1 MINFSLPKYI
11 KTQYATAYPYP
22 HTVIDNFMNEQ
33 FLNRAFNH
41 LEYVD
46 WGYDDGDGDDLDSH
60 QVKKLYSPH
69 KVGMWDN
76 MPEHVTNLLNFLNSR
91 EVLNYLEE
99 LTGIPDLIADPELY
113 GGGVHRILSG
123 GKLSVHADYNFHPL
137 TKLHRRVNLLLYLNK
152 DWKEEWGGDLQLWNK
167 DMSMCVKKILPIFN
181 RAVIF
186 NITSDAYH
194 GHPGPLKSPEGIDR
208 LSFAL
213 YYFTKERPIEEITDP
228 HMAVWKEV

>member
-33 FLNRAFNH
+33 FLNRAVNQV
-41 LEYVD
+41 EYVD

-76 MPEHVTNLLNFLNSR
+76 MPEHVTNLLNFLNSK

-99 LTGIPDLIADPELY
+99 LTGISDLIADPELY

-213 YYFTKERPIEEITDP
+213 YYFTKERPVEEITDP

>member
-1 MINFSLPKYI
+1 MINFSLSKHL
-11 KTQYATAYPYP
+11 KTQYATEYPFP
-22 HTVIDNFMNEQ
+22 HTVIDNFINEQ
-33 FLNRAFNH
+33 FLNKAVND
-41 LEYVD
+41 LQYVD
-46 WGYDDGDGDDLDSH
+46 WGNDDGEEKDTN
-60 QVKKLYSPH
+60 QVKKLFSPYI
-69 KVGMWDN
+69 VGMWDN

-91 EVLNYLEE
+91 EVLKFLEE
-99 LTGIPDLIADPELY
+99 LTGIPDLIPDREFY
-113 GGGVHRILSG
+113 GGGIHRILPG
-123 GKLSVHADYNFHPL
+123 GKLSVHADYNFHPI

-152 DWKEEWGGDLQLWNK
+152 NWEEEWGGDLQLWNK

-194 GHPGPLKSPEGIDR
+194 GHPGLLKSPEGVDR

-213 YYFTKERPIEEITDP
+213 YYFTETRPENDITEP

>member
-1 MINFSLPKYI
+1 MINFSLSKHL
-11 KTQYATAYPYP
+11 KTQYATEYPFP
-22 HTVIDNFMNEQ
+22 HTVIDNFINEQ
-33 FLNRAFNH
+33 FLNRAVNDLKF
-41 LEYVD
+41 VD
-46 WGYDDGDGDDLDSH
+46 WGYDPGEEQDSH

-69 KVGMWDN
+69 DDGMWDR

-91 EVLNYLEE
+91 EVLMFLEE
-99 LTGIPDLIADPELY
+99 LTGITDLLPDPQFY

-123 GKLSVHADYNFHPL
+123 GKLSVHADYNFHPI

-194 GHPGPLKSPEGIDR
+194 GHPGPLKSPEGVDR

-213 YYFTKERPIEEITDP
+213 YYFTETRPENEITKP
-228 HMAVWKEV
+228 HMAVWKEI

>member
-11 KTQYATAYPYP
+11 KTQYATAYPFP

>member
-1 MINFSLPKYI
+1 
-11 KTQYATAYPYP
+11 
-22 HTVIDNFMNEQ
+22 VIDNFMNEQ
-33 FLNRAFNH
+33 FLNRAVNH
-41 LEYVD
+41 LQYVD
-46 WGYDDGDGDDLDSH
+46 WGYDHGEENVDSH

-69 KVGMWDN
+69 KVGMEN
-76 MPEHVTNLLNFLNSR
+76 TMPEHVTNLLNFLNSK
-91 EVLNYLEE
+91 EVLTYLEE
-99 LTGIPDLIADPELY
+99 LTGIPDLIADPGLY

-123 GKLSVHADYNFHPL
+123 GKLSVHADYNFHPV

-186 NITSDAYH
+186 NITSEAYH

>member
-1 MINFSLPKYI
+1 MINFSLPKHI

-33 FLNRAFNH
+33 FLNRAVNH

-46 WGYDDGDGDDLDSH
+46 WGYDDGYGDDLDSH

-69 KVGMWDN
+69 KVGMEN
-76 MPEHVTNLLNFLNSR
+76 TMPEHVTNLLNFLNSK
-91 EVLNYLEE
+91 EVLTYLEE
-99 LTGIPDLIADPELY
+99 LTGIPDLIADPGLY

-123 GKLSVHADYNFHPL
+123 GKLSVHADYNFHPV

-213 YYFTKERPIEEITDP
+213 YYFTKERPIEELTDP

>member
-11 KTQYATAYPYP
+11 KTQYSTAYPFP

-33 FLNRAFNH
+33 FLNRAVNQ

-46 WGYDDGDGDDLDSH
+46 WGYDEDGNDIDSH

-76 MPEHVTNLLNFLNSR
+76 MPEHVTNLLNFLNSK

-213 YYFTKERPIEEITDP
+213 YYFTKERPIEELTDP

>member
-11 KTQYATAYPYP
+11 KTQYATAYPFP

-33 FLNRAFNH
+33 FLNRAVNQ

-69 KVGMWDN
+69 KVGMEN
-76 MPEHVTNLLNFLNSR
+76 TMPEHVTNLLNFLNSK
-91 EVLNYLEE
+91 EVLTYLEE
-99 LTGIPDLIADPELY
+99 LTGIPDLIADPGLY

-123 GKLSVHADYNFHPL
+123 GKLSVHADYNFHPV

-213 YYFTKERPIEEITDP
+213 YYFTKERPIEELTDP

>member
-1 MINFSLPKYI
+1 MINFSLSKHL
-11 KTQYATAYPYP
+11 KTQYATEYPFP
-22 HTVIDNFMNEQ
+22 HTVIDNFINEQ
-33 FLNRAFNH
+33 FLNKAVND
-41 LEYVD
+41 LQYVD
-46 WGYDDGDGDDLDSH
+46 WGNDTGEEKDTN
-60 QVKKLYSPH
+60 QVKKLFSPYNI
-69 KVGMWDN
+69 GMWDN

-91 EVLNYLEE
+91 EVLKFLEE
-99 LTGIPDLIADPELY
+99 LTGIPDLIPDREFY
-113 GGGVHRILSG
+113 GGGIHRILPG
-123 GKLSVHADYNFHPL
+123 GKLSVHADYNFHPI

-152 DWKEEWGGDLQLWNK
+152 NWEEEWGGDLQLWNK

-194 GHPGPLKSPEGIDR
+194 GHPGLLKSPEGVDR

-213 YYFTKERPIEEITDP
+213 YYFTETRPENEITEP

>member
-33 FLNRAFNH
+33 FLNRAVNH

-46 WGYDDGDGDDLDSH
+46 WGYDDGEDGNSN
-60 QVKKLYSPH
+60 QVKKLYSPY
-69 KVGMWDN
+69 KVGMEN
-76 MPEHVTNLLNFLNSR
+76 TMPEHVTNLLNFLNSK
-91 EVLNYLEE
+91 EVLTYLEE
-99 LTGIPDLIADPELY
+99 LTGIPDLIADPGLY
-113 GGGVHRILSG
+113 GGGVHRILTG
-123 GKLSVHADYNFHPL
+123 GKLSVHADYNFHPI

-228 HMAVWKEV
+228 HMAVWKKV

>member
-33 FLNRAFNH
+33 FLNRAVNQ

-76 MPEHVTNLLNFLNSR
+76 MPEHVTNLLNFLNSK

-167 DMSMCVKKILPIFN
+167 DMSLCVKKILPIFN

-213 YYFTKERPIEEITDP
+213 YYFTKERPVEEITDP

>member
-1 MINFSLPKYI
+1 MINFSLSKHL
-11 KTQYATAYPYP
+11 KTQYATEYPFP
-22 HTVIDNFMNEQ
+22 HTVIDNFINEQ
-33 FLNRAFNH
+33 FLNKAVND
-41 LEYVD
+41 LQYVD
-46 WGYDDGDGDDLDSH
+46 WGYDDGEEGDDN
-60 QVKKLYSPH
+60 QVKKVFAPH
-69 KVGMWDN
+69 DVGGWEK

-91 EVLNYLEE
+91 EVLKFLEE
-99 LTGIPDLIADPELY
+99 LTGIPDLIPDREFY
-113 GGGVHRILSG
+113 GGGIHRILPG
-123 GKLSVHADYNFHPL
+123 GKLSVHADYNFHPI

-152 DWKEEWGGDLQLWNK
+152 NWEEEWGGDLQLWNK

-194 GHPGPLKSPEGIDR
+194 GHPGLLKSPEGVDR

-213 YYFTKERPIEEITDP
+213 YYFTETRPENEITEP

>member
-11 KTQYATAYPYP
+11 KTQYSTAYPFP

-33 FLNRAFNH
+33 FLNRAVNQ
-41 LEYVD
+41 LQYVD

-69 KVGMWDN
+69 KVGMWDT
-76 MPEHVTNLLNFLNSR
+76 MPEHVTNLLNFLNSK
-91 EVLNYLEE
+91 EVLTYLEE
-99 LTGIPDLIADPELY
+99 LTGIPGLIADPELY

>member
-11 KTQYATAYPYP
+11 KTQYATAYPFP

-33 FLNRAFNH
+33 FLNRAVNQ

-46 WGYDDGDGDDLDSH
+46 WGYDEDGDDIDSH

-69 KVGMWDN
+69 KVGMEN
-76 MPEHVTNLLNFLNSR
+76 TMPEHVTNLLNFLNSK
-91 EVLNYLEE
+91 EVLTYLEE
-99 LTGIPDLIADPELY
+99 LTGIPDLIADPGLY

-123 GKLSVHADYNFHPL
+123 GKLSVHADYNFHPV

-213 YYFTKERPIEEITDP
+213 YYFTKERPVEEITDP

>member
-33 FLNRAFNH
+33 FLNRAVNH

-46 WGYDDGDGDDLDSH
+46 WGYDDGEDGNSN

-69 KVGMWDN
+69 KIGMWND

-91 EVLNYLEE
+91 EVLTYLEE
-99 LTGIPDLIADPELY
+99 LKGIPDLIADPELY

-213 YYFTKERPIEEITDP
+213 YYFTKERPIEEITNP

>member
-11 KTQYATAYPYP
+11 KTQYATAYPFP

-33 FLNRAFNH
+33 FLNRAVNQ

-46 WGYDDGDGDDLDSH
+46 WGYDDGEDGNSN
-60 QVKKLYSPH
+60 QVKKLYSPY
-69 KVGMWDN
+69 KVGMEN
-76 MPEHVTNLLNFLNSR
+76 TMPEHVTNLLNFLNSK
-91 EVLNYLEE
+91 EVLTYLEE

-213 YYFTKERPIEEITDP
+213 YYFTKERPVEEITDP

>member
-11 KTQYATAYPYP
+11 KTQYATAYPFP

-33 FLNRAFNH
+33 FLNRAVNQ

-46 WGYDDGDGDDLDSH
+46 WGYDEDGDDIDSH

-69 KVGMWDN
+69 KVGMEN
-76 MPEHVTNLLNFLNSR
+76 TMPEHVTNLLNFLNSK

-99 LTGIPDLIADPELY
+99 LTGIPDLIADPGLY

-123 GKLSVHADYNFHPL
+123 GKLSVHADYNFHPV

-213 YYFTKERPIEEITDP
+213 YYFTKERPIEELTDP